1 MFRRGN
7 PGLVRPRSLR
17 FYLMALVLVALLP
30 MAGAAAFAMW
40 QVAQVYREAST
51 HQLQENTR
59 TLAQVVDTEMASRTT
74 MLEALATLAAT
85 DLGNPLD
92 GDGNGRLEAGI
103 ILAQAGSDA
112 KPSPISSLEAK
123 GLPPEVLAQA
133 LAAQERTVSN
143 VFMAGPHQDLPRVAL
158 SVPYRTPGGIRKVL
172 ALMVSPLELVRSL
185 QQRSIPSNNLVAVV
199 DGNGRLVAR
208 SWDSE
213 RFVGSVVPDWARLKV
228 MQTDAGVFEARSLE
242 GRPVVISFQRLAHT
256 PGWVVVVGEPLER
269 FNARWH
275 QPLGTLLAGA
285 LLAVCAALLL
295 VLWMARMLLRPVQA
309 LAQNAEQV
317 ATDTVGPAGVGPAT
331 ALFPVAEFEGLRQ
344 SLERADTVLRD
355 RAEAERVTA
364 EALRASEARYRQ
376 LSQALS
382 QEKERLLLAT
392 QAGGVGIVE
401 LDVAANRYLWDDQTY
416 AVFGL
421 PRDGFDGSEK
431 QLLARIHPD
440 DVGATVRQWQTA
452 LRTTSVLDTEVRI
465 VQPSGAVRTVQIH
478 GQVHRHADGSPA
490 RAIGTVWDVTA
501 AREAADA
508 LTAAKEAAE
517 VAERGK
523 SAFLAFMGHEIRTP
537 MNTVLGMTRL
547 VQQTELSGKQRNYLD
562 KIDVSAQLLLGIVND
577 LLDLSKIEAGK
588 MALVEAEFTLESL
601 LESVSVAHAL
611 KAEEKGLEI
620 AYAVGPDVPARLVGD
635 ALRLNQVLG
644 NLVGNAVKFTSRG
657 EVVVSVVLESD
668 SQADGYLVRFSVHD
682 TGVGLDAAQMARM
695 FLPFSQADDQVSRDY
710 GGTGLGL
717 SICKQLVV
725 RMGGRVGV
733 TSTRG
738 LGSTFSFTVPL
749 RRPGAL
755 AVPELQRNAAVLQ
768 RRRLL
773 VVDDNASAAS
783 ILAQLAHGF
792 GMVVHVVDSGLAA
805 LEHLRA
811 AHNEGRPFEL
821 VLMDWRMPG
830 MDGMQAARQIKTDVA
845 LSAVPLV
852 LMVTAY
858 ARDEL
863 LTEARNM
870 GLAGVLLKPVT
881 EALVFN
887 TLADALGHTWTGPPG
902 EDGDTPLDLGRLQ
915 HRRVLLL
922 VERPQEHQSMVDFLR
937 QAGMEVDTVRSSIQA
952 LARLQAAPCD
962 VVLVTHQLPDLDGLA
977 ATRALRSDPRWAH
990 LPVIGLLHTTG
1001 GVAAAEPQACQEAGM
1016 DDYLPEPVDTGQ
1028 LARLLVQWLP
1038 KDAALAALAGLRV
1051 LVVDDNALNREVA
1064 SEFLQAVRMQVVLA
1078 ADGAQALECL
1088 EQERFDM
1095 VLMDLQMPVMDGL
1108 TASREIRKQARWAQ
1122 LPLIALTAHDSQ
1134 VGHPAAVAAGMDAYL
1149 RKPIDE
1155 TALYQTLL
1163 QCLPQ
1168 PRAMA
1173 HLAAEAPAEAPVDLP
1188 DGLPGVDLR
1197 LALVRLGG
1205 RQASL
1210 QRVLRG
1216 FVRDFA
1222 SLSAQWRPPRPAPSR
1237 NTVSAQAHTLK
1248 STARYLGAD
1257 ALADAAV
1264 HLEQLAPHA
1273 TPELLAE
1280 GVAVFCHHLDT
1291 VIGSAIGLLADNR
1304 YIAVAEVATEAV
1316 DVATLL
1322 SRIGKAR
1329 PMVAQGN
1336 YAAAELLLDIRS
1348 GLARTALV
1356 RLADAALVQFEDLN
1370 LSAASGSLD
1379 ALAEALADNHGAA

>member
-59 TLAQVVDTEMASRTT
+59 TLAQAVETEIVARTT
-74 MLEALATLAAT
+74 MLEAMATLAAT
-85 DLGNPLD
+85 DMGGPLD
-92 GDGNGRLEAGI
+92 AAGDGRLEEGI
-103 ILAQAGSDA
+103 ILAQAGNDA

-123 GLPPEVLAQA
+123 GLPPEVWARAQA
-133 LAAQERTVSN
+133 ARERTVSN
-143 VFMAGPHQDLPRVAL
+143 VFMVGARKDSPRVAL
-158 SVPYRTPGGIRKVL
+158 SVPYRTPGGARKVL
-172 ALMVSPLELVRSL
+172 ALMLSPLELVRTL

-199 DGNGRLVAR
+199 DGNGRLVSR

-213 RFVGSVVPDWARLKV
+213 RFVGAVVPDWARLQVLKA
-228 MQTDAGVFEARSLE
+228 DAGVFEGRSLE
-242 GRPVVISFQRLAHT
+242 GAPMAIGFQRLAHT
-256 PGWVVVVGEPLER
+256 PGWVVVAGEPLER

-275 QPLGTLLAGA
+275 QPVWTLLAGP
-285 LLAVCAALLL
+285 LLVLGAALLL

-309 LAQNAEQV
+309 LAQNAERV
-317 ATDTVGPAGVGPAT
+317 ATDAADTPGGGDAG

-344 SLERADTVLRD
+344 SLGHADKVLRA
-355 RAEAERVTA
+355 RA

-376 LSQALS
+376 LSQALTL
-382 QEKERLLLAT
+382 EKERLLLAT

-401 LDVAANRYLWDDQTY
+401 LDFAESRYLWDDQAY
-416 AVFGL
+416 AVFGV
-421 PRDGFDGSEK
+421 PHGGFDGSEQ
-431 QLLARIHPD
+431 QLLAYFHPD
-440 DVGATVRQWQTA
+440 DVRAMVRQWHTA
-452 LRTTSVLDTEVRI
+452 LRKTSMLDMEVRI
-465 VQPSGAVRTVQIH
+465 VQPSGAVRTVQIF
-478 GQVHRHADGSPA
+478 GRVHRHADGRLA

-508 LTAAKEAAE
+508 LTAAKDAAE
-517 VAERGK
+517 VAERDK

-588 MALVEAEFTLESL
+588 MVLVEAEFTLESL

-668 SQADGYLVRFSVHD
+668 SPAGGYRLRFSVHD
-682 TGVGLDAAQMARM
+682 TGVGLDAAQIARM
-695 FLPFSQADDQVSRDY
+695 FLPFSQADNQVSRDY

-717 SICKQLVV
+717 SICKQLVEH
-725 RMGGRVGV
+725 MGGCIGV

-749 RRPGAL
+749 RHPGVA
-755 AVPELQRNAAVLQ
+755 AAPEVPRNASVLQ

-773 VVDDNASAAS
+773 VVDDNASAGG
-783 ILAQLAHGF
+783 ILAQLARGF
-792 GMVVHVVDSGLAA
+792 GMLVHVVDSGPAA

-811 AHNEGRPFEL
+811 AHDNGRPFEL

-830 MDGMQAARQIKTDVA
+830 MDGLQAARQIKTDAA
-845 LSAVPLV
+845 LAGVPMV
-852 LMVTAY
+852 LMVTAF

-863 LTEARNM
+863 LVEAQAV
-870 GLAGVLLKPVT
+870 GLAGVLIKPVT
-881 EALVFN
+881 QSLVFN

-915 HRRVLLL
+915 QRRVLLL
-922 VERPQEHQSMVDFLR
+922 AERSQEHQAMVGFLR
-937 QAGMEVDTVRSSIQA
+937 QAGMEVDTARSSTQA

-962 VVLVTHQLPDLDGLA
+962 VVLVAHHLPGLDGLA
-977 ATRALRSDPRWAH
+977 ATRALRNDPRGAH
-990 LPVIGLLHTTG
+990 LPVIGLLYTVAG
-1001 GVAAAEPQACQEAGM
+1001 LAAAEPQACRAAGM
-1016 DDYLPEPVDTGQ
+1016 DDCLPGPVDTED
-1028 LARLLVQWLP
+1028 LARRLVQWLP
-1038 KDAALAALAGLRV
+1038 KDPALAALAGLRV

-1088 EQERFDM
+1088 EQEHFDM

-1108 TASREIRKQARWAQ
+1108 TASREIRKQARWAR

-1134 VGHPAAVAAGMDAYL
+1134 VGHPATVAAGMDAYL
-1149 RKPIDE
+1149 GKPIDE
-1155 TALYQTLL
+1155 MALYQTLL

-1173 HLAAEAPAEAPVDLP
+1173 SLAAEAPAEVPADLP

-1197 LALVRLGG
+1197 LALARLGG

-1222 SLSAQWRPPRPAPSR
+1222 SLSAQWRPPRPVPSR

-1273 TPELLAE
+1273 TPEQLAE
-1280 GVAVFCHHLDT
+1280 GVAAFCQHLDT
-1291 VIGSAIGLLADNR
+1291 VIGSATGLLADSR
-1304 YIAVAEVATEAV
+1304 YSALADAATESV

-1336 YAAAELLLDIRS
+1336 YAAAELLLGIRS

-1356 RLADAALVQFEDLN
+1356 RLADAALIQFEDLN
-1370 LSAASGSLD
+1370 LSAASGTLE
-1379 ALAEALADNHGAA
+1379 ALAEALADNHGAV

>member
-7 PGLVRPRSLR
+7 SGVVRPRSLR
-17 FYLMALVLVALLP
+17 LYLMALVLVALLP

-40 QVAQVYREAST
+40 QVAQVYRDASI
-51 HQLQENTR
+51 HQLQEIAR
-59 TLAQVVDTEMASRTT
+59 TLAQVVQAEIASRTT
-74 MLEALATLAAT
+74 MLEALATVAATNPDSPLAA
-85 DLGNPLD
+85 N
-92 GDGNGRLEAGI
+92 GDGRLEADI
-103 ILAQAGSDA
+103 ILSQTGKDA
-112 KPSPISSLEAK
+112 KPTPIPSLEAK
-123 GLPPEVLAQA
+123 GLPPKVLAQA

-143 VFMAGPHQDLPRVAL
+143 VFMAGAQPESPRVAL
-158 SVPYRTPGGIRKVL
+158 SVPYRTPDGARKVL

-185 QQRSIPSNNLVAVV
+185 QARSVDTSNLVAVV
-199 DGNGRLVAR
+199 DGNGRVVAR

-213 RFVGSVVPDWARLKV
+213 RFVGTIVPDWARLQR
-228 MQTDAGVFEARSLE
+228 MQTDTGIFEALSLE
-242 GRPVVISFQRLAHT
+242 GRPVVIGFQRLAHT
-256 PGWVVVVGEPLER
+256 PGWMLVVGEPLER

-275 QPLGTLLAGA
+275 QPMRTLLAGA

-295 VLWMARMLLRPVQA
+295 VLWMTRMLLRPVRA
-309 LAQNAEQV
+309 LAQHAEQV
-317 ATDTVGPAGVGPAT
+317 ATEAMGMPGMAQAIAVS
-331 ALFPVAEFEGLRQ
+331 PVAEFEGLRQ
-344 SLERADTVLRD
+344 SLEHADTVLRD
-355 RAEAERVTA
+355 RVRAERLAT

-382 QEKERLLLAT
+382 KEKERLLLAT

-401 LDVAANRYLWDDQTY
+401 LDFAERRYLWDDQTY

-421 PRDGFDGSEK
+421 PQGAFDGSEN
-431 QLLARIHPD
+431 QFLACFHPD
-440 DVGATVRQWQTA
+440 DVSALVQQWHTA
-452 LRTTSVLDTEVRI
+452 LRETSELDSEVRI
-465 VQPSGAVRTVQIH
+465 VQPSGAVRTVQIF
-478 GQVHRHADGSPA
+478 GQVHRHADGRLA

-588 MALVEAEFTLESL
+588 MALVEAEFSLESL

-620 AYAVGPDVPARLVGD
+620 AYAVQSDVPARMVGD
-635 ALRLNQVLG
+635 VLRLNQVLG

-657 EVVVSVVLESD
+657 EVVVSVALDSD
-668 SQADGYLVRFSVHD
+668 GQPHGYLLRFSVRD
-682 TGVGLDAAQMARM
+682 TGVGLDTAQIARM
-695 FLPFSQADDQVSRDY
+695 FLPFSQADNQVSRDY

-717 SICKQLVV
+717 SICKQLVE
-725 RMGGRVGV
+725 RMGGRIGV

-738 LGSTFSFTVPL
+738 LGSTFSFSVPL
-749 RRPGAL
+749 RRPGAAGL
-755 AVPELQRNAAVLQ
+755 LEPKRNTAVLQ
-768 RRRLL
+768 NRRLL
-773 VVDDNASAAS
+773 VVDDNASAGS
-783 ILAQLAHGF
+783 ILAQLARGF
-792 GMVVHVVDSGLAA
+792 GMLVHVADSGPEA

-811 AHNEGRPFEL
+811 AFDKGRPFEL

-830 MDGMQAARQIKTDVA
+830 MDGMQAARQIKTDPA
-845 LSAVPLV
+845 LAAVPVL

-863 LTEARNM
+863 LAEAQAM
-870 GLAGVLLKPVT
+870 GLAGVLIKPVT
-881 EALVFN
+881 ESVVFN
-887 TLADALGHTWTGPPG
+887 TLADALGQTWTGPPG
-902 EDGDTPLDLGRLQ
+902 EDGESPLDLGRLQ
-915 HRRVLLL
+915 QRRVLLL
-922 VERPQEHQSMVDFLR
+922 AEPSQTPDAVVGYLQQM
-937 QAGMEVDTVRSSIQA
+937 GMEVDTAHAMAQVVE
-952 LARLQAAPCD
+952 RLQAAPCD
-962 VVLVTHQLPDLDGLA
+962 VVLVAHHLPGMDGLA
-977 ATRALRSDPRWAH
+977 AARALRSDPRWAR
-990 LPVIGLLHTTG
+990 LPVIGLVHPEG
-1001 GVAAAEPQACQEAGM
+1001 NSQAVGPQACLDAGM
-1016 DDYLPEPVDTGQ
+1016 DDSLPQPVDAQ
-1028 LARLLVQWLP
+1028 HLARLLVQRLP

-1078 ADGAQALECL
+1078 ADGQQALECL
-1088 EQERFDM
+1088 EKEPFDM

-1108 TASREIRKQARWAQ
+1108 AASREIRKHARWVS

-1134 VGHPAAVAAGMDAYL
+1134 IGHPAAVAAGMDGYL

-1155 TALYQTLL
+1155 MALYQTLL
-1163 QCLPQ
+1163 QFVPP
-1168 PRAMA
+1168 PRAVPS
-1173 HLAAEAPAEAPVDLP
+1173 LAASTSSEVHTGLP
-1188 DGLPGVDLR
+1188 DRLPGVDLR
-1197 LALVRLGG
+1197 LALARLGG

-1222 SLSAQWRPPRPAPSR
+1222 SLPTQWRPPRPTPSR
-1237 NTVSAQAHTLK
+1237 NTVLAQAHTLK

-1257 ALADAAV
+1257 ALADAALR
-1264 HLEQLAPHA
+1264 LEQLAPHA
-1273 TPELLAE
+1273 APETLAE
-1280 GVAVFCHHLDT
+1280 GVAVFCRHLDT
-1291 VIGSAIGLLADNR
+1291 VVDSAIALLDDSRYGAD
-1304 YIAVAEVATEAV
+1304 AASDTV

-1322 SRIGKAR
+1322 VRIGQAQ

-1336 YAAAELLLDIRS
+1336 YAAAELLLGIRS
-1348 GLARTALV
+1348 GLAHTALA
-1356 RLADAALVQFEDLN
+1356 RLADAALIQFEDLN
-1370 LSAASGSLD
+1370 LSAASGSLES
-1379 ALAEALADNHGAA
+1379 LAEALADNHGAA